1 MENFGTWE
9 RNWTEGEKEKVRT
22 NIKSD
27 QTIFKI

>member
-9 RNWTEGEKEKVRT
+9 RNWTEGEREKVH
-22 NIKSD
+22 IIHILD